1 MWQNFFVLE
10 NGNFRNNR
18 EYKAYGE
25 THYMASSI
33 VELDLKKKKSQIF
46 PKYKDSFKM
55 KSAML

>member
-1 MWQNFFVLE
+1 MWQNFFVFE

-33 VELDLKKKKSQIF
+33 VELDLKKKKA
-46 PKYKDSFKM
+46 KYFLSIKTALK
-55 KSAML
+55 